1 MIEKGK
7 TYVVM
12 GLLDTDSIA
21 WHVGQAIESLGG
33 RVVYTIQNEYMKVL
47 CLDANDKLTP
57 EQRAKLEFRYCD
69 VMQDDQ
75 VEAVF
80 HDLGPVAGIL
90 HSLAYAN
97 PKLLLAENPHTTAY
111 KEIMKAFHIS
121 CVSLATVVRCALPNL
136 KAEGG
141 SVVTMTFDARHAYGH
156 YNWMSVNKAGL
167 EALVRVLARYHGK
180 DGIRVN
186 AISAGPLR
194 TMAASK
200 IPAFDDNAKLWDKS
214 SPIGWDLDTGRE
226 DVANMAAFLLG
237 PRARRI
243 TGQTVFVDGGSSA
256 VRGDLFDYER
266 RAPAG

>member
-1 MIEKGK
+1 MIERGK

-21 WHVGQAIESLGG
+21 WFVGQTIKALGG
-33 RVVYTIQNEYMKVL
+33 RVVYTIQNEYIKAL

-57 EQRAKLEFRYCD
+57 EERAGIEYRFCD

-80 HDLGPVAGIL
+80 RDLGPVAGIL

-97 PKLLLAENPHTTAY
+97 PRLLLGENPHTTNY
-111 KEIMKAFHIS
+111 KEIMKSFHIS

-141 SVVTMTFDARHAYGH
+141 SVLTMSFDAKNAYAH

-167 EALVRVLARYHGK
+167 EALMRVLARYHGK

-186 AISAGPLR
+186 AISAGPLQ

-200 IPAFDDNAKLWDKS
+200 IPAFNDNATLWEKS
-214 SPIGWDLDTGRE
+214 SPIGWDLNTGRQ

-237 PRARRI
+237 PNSRRI
-243 TGQTVFVDGGSSA
+243 TGQTIFVDGGSSA

-266 RAPAG
+266 PQKPG